1 VGVRPFWSQDRLLY
15 GFRLR
20 YGDRDMKYGAY
31 KDENE
36 AALARNYAA
45 RRLAQITPSTQWS
58 MNSEQLFL

>member
-1 VGVRPFWSQDRLLY
+1 
-15 GFRLR
+15 
-20 YGDRDMKYGAY
+20 MKYGAY